1 MHNGA
6 TVFKDQSDPQGRTS
20 GRLSMALQQRGV
32 VGVLFTAPVGIILL
46 LLLAY
51 PFVLGIWLSFTD
63 TIIGRTGHFIG
74 LENYFYLL
82 FDDVFRLTTFNTLLY
97 TVAAVFFKLVL
108 GFALAMVLNRDFKAK
123 GLVRA
128 IVLLPWIVPTALST
142 IVFWWIFDSQ
152 FSCISWVLIKMGILS
167 HEIDFLGNPNNARAS
182 VIAVNVWRGI
192 PFFTIG
198 LMAGLQTINQSLY
211 EAADIDG
218 ASPWVKFRKI
228 TVPLIMPLLAV
239 ITTFSIIWTFADFHL
254 IWIMTRGGPANA
266 THIYGTLSYQ
276 RAIPGGHLGEGA
288 AISIFIFPILLICV
302 LITAKYLRREE

>member
-1 MHNGA
+1 MHHEASIPKGQTA
-6 TVFKDQSDPQGRTS
+6 GWRRYRRKVSVA
-20 GRLSMALQQRGV
+20 MQQRGV
-32 VGVLFTAPVGIILL
+32 VGVLFTSPVGIILL

-63 TIIGRTGHFIG
+63 TIIGRTGKFIG
-74 LENYFYLL
+74 LENYLYLL
-82 FDDVFRLTTFNTLLY
+82 FDDVFLLTTFNTLLY
-97 TVAAVFFKLVL
+97 TIAAVFFKLVF
-108 GFALAMVLNRDFKAK
+108 GFGLAIVLNRDFKAK

-142 IVFWWIFDSQ
+142 IVFWWIFDTQ
-152 FSCISWVLIKMGILS
+152 FSCITWLLMKIGLISGQ
-167 HEIDFLGNPNNARAS
+167 IDFLGDPNNARAS

-218 ASPWVKFRKI
+218 ASPWIKFRKI
-228 TVPLIMPLLAV
+228 TLPLIMPLLAV

-302 LITAKYLRREE
+302 LLTAKYLRRED

>member
-1 MHNGA
+1 MRSPGMIGFLF
-6 TVFKDQSDPQGRTS
+6 TMP
-20 GRLSMALQQRGV
+20 
-32 VGVLFTAPVGIILL
+32 VGVILVS
-46 LLLAY
+46 LLAY
-51 PFVLGIWLSFTD
+51 PFILGVWLSFTD
-63 TIIGRTGHFIG
+63 TIVGRDGTFIG
-74 LENYFYLL
+74 LENYLYLL
-82 FDDVFRLTTFNTLLY
+82 SDDVFLLTTVNTLIY
-97 TVAAVFFKLVL
+97 TFAAVLLKMIL
-108 GFALAMVLNRDFKAK
+108 GFALAVILNRDFKAK

-152 FSCISWVLIKMGILS
+152 FSCISWLLLKMGVIS
-167 HEIDFLGNPNNARAS
+167 DPINFLGDPNNARAS

-218 ASPWVKFRKI
+218 AGAWVKFRRI
-228 TVPLIMPLLAV
+228 TLPLIMPLLAV

-254 IWIMTRGGPANA
+254 IWIMTRGGPINS

-288 AISIFIFPILLICV
+288 AISLFIFPILLVCV
-302 LITAKYLRREE
+302 LPTARYLRRED

>member
-1 MHNGA
+1 M
-6 TVFKDQSDPQGRTS
+6 VVQR
-20 GRLSMALQQRGV
+20 RGV
-32 VGVLFTAPVGIILL
+32 AGFLFTTPVLIILL

-51 PFVLGIWLSFTD
+51 PFILGIYLSFTD
-63 TIIGRTGHFIG
+63 TIIGRSGHFIG
-74 LENYFYLL
+74 LENYTYLL
-82 FDDVFRLTTFNTLLY
+82 QDDVFYLTTFNTLLY
-97 TVAAVFFKLVL
+97 TFFAVFLKLIL
-108 GFALAMVLNRDFKAK
+108 GFALAIVLNRDFKAK

-142 IVFWWIFDSQ
+142 IVFWWLFDSQ
-152 FSCISWVLIKMGILS
+152 FSCVSWLLVKLGLIS
-167 HEIDFLGNPNNARAS
+167 EFIDFLGKPNNARAS
-182 VIAVNVWRGI
+182 VIAVNIWRGI

-198 LMAGLQTINQSLY
+198 LMAGLQTINRSLY

-218 ASPWVKFRKI
+218 ASPWIKFRRI
-228 TVPLIMPLLAV
+228 TLPLIMPLLAV

-302 LITAKYLRREE
+302 LITAKYLRRED

>member
-1 MHNGA
+1 MHDGEA
-6 TVFKDQSDPQGRTS
+6 VTDSPS
-20 GRLSMALQQRGV
+20 GWAVRSWKNASMTLQRRGV
-32 VGVLFTAPVGIILL
+32 VGVLFTGPVCIILL

-63 TIIGRTGHFIG
+63 TIIGRSGHFIG
-74 LENYFYLL
+74 LENYSYLL
-82 FDDVFRLTTFNTLLY
+82 VDNVFRLTTFNTLLY
-97 TVAAVFFKLVL
+97 TVVAVLLKLIL
-108 GFALAMVLNRDFKAK
+108 GFGLAIVLNRDFKAK

-142 IVFWWIFDSQ
+142 IVFWWLFDSQ
-152 FSCISWVLIKMGILS
+152 FSCFSWALMKMGVIS
-167 HEIDFLGNPNNARAS
+167 APINFLGDPNNARAS

-218 ASPWVKFRKI
+218 AGSWVKFRKV
-228 TVPLIMPLLAV
+228 TLPLVMPLLAV

-254 IWIMTRGGPANA
+254 IWIMTRGGPVNA

-302 LITAKYLRREE
+302 ILTAKYLRRED

>member
-1 MHNGA
+1 MHHKSSVTEGQTA
-6 TVFKDQSDPQGRTS
+6 GWGRYWGKAS
-20 GRLSMALQQRGV
+20 IVMQQRGV

-63 TIIGRTGHFIG
+63 TIIGRTGTFIG
-74 LENYFYLL
+74 LENYLYLF
-82 FDDVFRLTTFNTLLY
+82 FDDVFLLTTFNTLLY
-97 TVAAVFFKLVL
+97 TIAAVFFKLVF
-108 GFALAMVLNRDFKAK
+108 GFGLAVVLNRDFKAK

-142 IVFWWIFDSQ
+142 IVFWWIFDTQ
-152 FSCISWVLIKMGILS
+152 FSCITWLLMKMGIIS
-167 HEIDFLGNPNNARAS
+167 SQIDFLGDPNNARAS

-218 ASPWVKFRKI
+218 ASPWVKFRRI
-228 TVPLIMPLLAV
+228 TLPLIMPLLAV

-302 LITAKYLRREE
+302 LLTAKYLRRED

>member
-1 MHNGA
+1 MHHEGA
-6 TVFKDQSDPQGRTS
+6 LTDGQTGWVGRTWES
-20 GRLSMALQQRGV
+20 ASFTMHRRGV
-32 VGVLFTAPVGIILL
+32 VGVLFTGPVCIILL

-63 TIIGRTGHFIG
+63 TIIGRSGQFIG
-74 LENYFYLL
+74 LENYGYLL
-82 FDDVFRLTTFNTLLY
+82 LDGVFRLTTFNTLLY
-97 TVAAVFFKLVL
+97 TVVAVLFKLIL
-108 GFALAMVLNRDFKAK
+108 GFGLAVVLNRNFKGK

-142 IVFWWIFDSQ
+142 IVFWWLFDSQ
-152 FSCISWVLIKMGILS
+152 FSCFSWVLMKMGIIS
-167 HEIDFLGNPNNARAS
+167 TPINFLGDPNNARAS

-218 ASPWVKFRKI
+218 AGPWVKFRSV
-228 TVPLIMPLLAV
+228 TLPLIMPLLAV

-254 IWIMTRGGPANA
+254 IWIMTRGGPVNA

-302 LITAKYLRREE
+302 LLTARYLRRED